1 VKFDEEDS
9 MMFIVC
15 VTACP
20 TGIAHT
26 FMAAESLQNEARDMG
41 IDIKVE
47 TQGSLGAD
55 NEIDDEDIARA
66 DGVIIASEV
75 AIEGA
80 ERFSGLPSIEC
91 SVEDPIT
98 QGKEVIEALVDEIE
112 AARG

>member
-1 VKFDEEDS
+1 
-9 MMFIVC
+9 MMFIVS

-26 FMAAESLQNEARDMG
+26 FMAAESLQNTARDMG
-41 IDIKVE
+41 ITIKVE

-55 NEIDDEDIARA
+55 NEIDADDIARA
-66 DGVIIASEV
+66 DGVIIASAV

-80 ERFSGLPSIEC
+80 ERFEGLPLIEC

-98 QGKEVIEALVDEIE
+98 QAKEVFEALISEIE
-112 AARG
+112 AAQG

>member
-1 VKFDEEDS
+1 
-9 MMFIVC
+9 MYIVC

-26 FMAAESLQNEARDMG
+26 FMAAESLQNAARDLG
-41 IDIKVE
+41 LEIKVE

-55 NEIDDEDIARA
+55 NEIDAQDIARA
-66 DGVIIASEV
+66 DGVVIAAEV

-80 ERFSGLPSIEC
+80 ERFAGLPSIEC

-98 QGKEVIEALVDEIE
+98 QGRAVLEAMVDEI
-112 AARG
+112 AASRG

>member
-1 VKFDEEDS
+1 

-55 NEIDDEDIARA
+55 NEIDDDDIARA

-80 ERFSGLPSIEC
+80 ERAILAGERSAEQTEVRNRFLRRHELTESTVVVTTQLAGL
-91 SVEDPIT
+91 
-98 QGKEVIEALVDEIE
+98 
-112 AARG
+112 

>member
-1 VKFDEEDS
+1 
-9 MMFIVC
+9 MFIVC

-26 FMAAESLQNEARDMG
+26 FMAAESLQDTARDMDIG
-41 IDIKVE
+41 IKVE

-55 NEIDDEDIARA
+55 NEIDDDDIAKA
-66 DGVIIASEV
+66 DGVIIASAV

-80 ERFSGLPSIEC
+80 ERFADLPSIEC

-98 QGKEVIEALVDEIE
+98 QAKEVIEALLGEIE
-112 AARG
+112 AAQG